1 MEICWEGQHEKNR
14 YIWYTKGV
22 SVLPLTAHNI
32 KNVNNSKQKLFWYI
46 IDLYKKEFAKKKKK
60 KKVFD
65 ANTVCVSALLFICVR
80 PFLLLSI
87 SNNAPNIRH
96 FYNFNF

>member
-22 SVLPLTAHNI
+22 SVLPLTAAHNI
-32 KNVNNSKQKLFWYI
+32 KNVNNNKQKLFWYI

-60 KKVFD
+60 KKKSL
-65 ANTVCVSALLFICVR
+65 TQTLCVCLLCSLYVYAL
-80 PFLLLSI
+80 
-87 SNNAPNIRH
+87 
-96 FYNFNF
+96 FYCYQ